1 MDVHHTI
8 EVAFFLVISM
18 WGNTGQEWQYIGN
31 KVLLQQA
38 MTLEQCEYLINED
51 MWLAYYTN
59 PYYKIMIHCH
69 PENGQLN

>member
-31 KVLLQQA
+31 KVLLKQA

-51 MWLAYYTN
+51 MWLAYYAN

>member
-8 EVAFFLVISM
+8 EVAVFLVISM

-38 MTLEQCEYLINED
+38 MTLAQCEYLINED
-51 MWLAYYTN
+51 MWLAYYVN
-59 PYYKIMIHCH
+59 AYYKIMIHCH
-69 PENGQLN
+69 SENGQLN